1 MSESDDRPVALISGG
16 ARGIGAATARRM
28 AGSGWRVALVDVAD
42 GDQKLGYS
50 MAGPADLDAS
60 VAACDA
66 IGGARS
72 ALGIIADVRDQQ
84 SLAGAVADAVARFGR
99 LDAVVAAAGAIA
111 GGPTGWET
119 DDELWDSMVAV
130 NLTGVWR
137 LARATIPHLL
147 DRPEPRS
154 GRFVAIASAA
164 SLEGLPRLAAYT
176 AAKSGVVGLVRALAA
191 ELGPEGI
198 TVNAVCPGSTR
209 TAMLDASAAIYDLAS
224 VEEFAR
230 HHAIG
235 RLLEPEEVAA
245 AVVAL
250 CSPDASAVTGAV
262 LPVDGGMTA
271 T

>member
-1 MSESDDRPVALISGG
+1 MSDSDDRPVALISGA

-28 AGSGWRVALVDVAD
+28 ASTGWRVALIDRAD
-42 GDQKLGYS
+42 GDRALGYP
-50 MAGPADLDAS
+50 MADLGDLQATAAACVALAGP
-60 VAACDA
+60 
-66 IGGARS
+66 GGAA
-72 ALGIIADVRDQQ
+72 ALVADVRDDAA
-84 SLAGAVADAVARFGR
+84 LRAAVDTLVADFGR

-111 GGPTGWET
+111 GGPTAWET
-119 DDELWDSMVAV
+119 DDDLWDAMVAV
-130 NLTGVWR
+130 NLTGVLR
-137 LARATIPHLL
+137 LARVTVPHLL
-147 DRPEPRS
+147 ARPEPRS

-191 ELGPEGI
+191 ELGPFGI
-198 TVNAVCPGSTR
+198 TANAVCPGSTR
-209 TAMLDASAAIYDLAS
+209 TAMLEASAAVYDLDS